1 MGQFNT
7 RGSRGHQEIPAALVK
22 NTPQNRQ
29 KVLARLRKDELTV
42 AAPIATLRHL
52 FKHAGRTSMNV
63 VSRTQPADS
72 SVSFA
77 PLAIGSEEHKYAFC
91 RMLLDT
97 FNPYKPAIIEWP
109 ELAPDALARITGLPF
124 WTIAVETEDRAS
136 AHIGLMAE
144 QTEDPLIREALT
156 LMAFEESRH
165 RKVLDALV
173 KRYGIVLDQLPK
185 YVPSRRI
192 EWNFMST
199 GYGECLDSFF
209 AFGLF
214 ELARQSGYFPPELVE
229 TFEPVIQEEARHIV
243 FFVNWAA
250 YTQANKPW
258 LAKPWFAAKRLA
270 HLALNGLSRVGIA
283 GDQDDFATTGKEAVG
298 VDIELA
304 GFMDLCLAE
313 NDRRMASLDR
323 RLLRPMI
330 MPRAV
335 KAARFFIR

>member
-1 MGQFNT
+1 
-7 RGSRGHQEIPAALVK
+7 
-22 NTPQNRQ
+22 
-29 KVLARLRKDELTV
+29 
-42 AAPIATLRHL
+42 
-52 FKHAGRTSMNV
+52 MNV
-63 VSRTQPADS
+63 VSSSHPAAARETEAGT
-72 SVSFA
+72 A
-77 PLAIGSEEHKYAFC
+77 PLKVGSEEHKQAFC

-97 FNPYKPAIIEWP
+97 FNPYKPAIIDWP
-109 ELAPDALARITGLPF
+109 ELAPDALARVTGLPF

-144 QTEDPLIREALT
+144 RTEDPLMREALT

-173 KRYGIVLDQLPK
+173 KRYGIVLDPLPK
-185 YVPSRRI
+185 YVPSSRV

-250 YTQANKPW
+250 YTQANTPW
-258 LAKPWFAAKRLA
+258 LLRPWFAAKRLA
-270 HLALNGLSRVGIA
+270 HLALNGLSRIGIA
-283 GDQDDFATTGKEAVG
+283 GDQDDFATAGKESVG

-304 GFMDLCLAE
+304 QFMDLCLAE
-313 NDRRMASLDR
+313 NARRMDSLDA
-323 RLLRPMI
+323 RLLRPRI
-330 MPRAV
+330 MPAAV
-335 KAARFFIR
+335 KAARVFIR